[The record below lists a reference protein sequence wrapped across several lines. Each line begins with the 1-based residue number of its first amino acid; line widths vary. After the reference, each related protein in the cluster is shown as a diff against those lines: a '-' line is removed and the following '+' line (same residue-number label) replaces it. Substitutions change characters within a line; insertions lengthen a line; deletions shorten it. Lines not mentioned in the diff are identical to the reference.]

1 MHRFTLLVSCS
12 LALVSCTAD
21 PSTTDERHGSVE
33 QGLTAC
39 ESVGLDDWKGE
50 ELFSLETRNPTLVLT
65 AGDSERTFYAWGV
78 ENGERVLWVKR
89 VPVDAYGDFMMHV
102 HREWAEMERPGASA
116 NYGVAGSIVKGG
128 PIDPPGPIGDGG
140 FPPRLVAKVLSLA
153 DAQLGATEH
162 FFNGLGDIG
171 YEK

>member
-1 MHRFTLLVSCS
+1 MHRFALLVSCL
-12 LALVSCTAD
+12 LALASCAD
-21 PSTTDERHGSVE
+21 PSSTEDRVGSVQ

-39 ESVGLDDWKGE
+39 ESVGLEDWKGE
-50 ELFSLETRNPTLVLT
+50 ELFSYETRNPTVVLT

-89 VPVDAYGDFMMHV
+89 VPVDGYGDFMMHV

-128 PIDPPGPIGDGG
+128 PIPDPPPVGG
-140 FPPRLVAKVLSLA
+140 EFAPELVAKVISLA

-171 YEK
+171 YGK